1 MKLFGTRNNERNDV
15 HVDGDSGIVGGVAQ
29 TNFDGNRQS
38 KEETADVPNTS
49 EPAPIRRNSRK
60 LWLKISVSALA
71 IVALVLGVFAAIG
84 RKELDPPSV
93 VSSASMFGNSELR
106 QTG

>member
-1 MKLFGTRNNERNDV
+1 MKLFGSRNNERN
-15 HVDGDSGIVGGVAQ
+15 VDGDNGIVGDVVQAKL
-29 TNFDGNRQS
+29 DGNRQS

-49 EPAPIRRNSRK
+49 EPTPTRRNSRK
-60 LWLKISVSALA
+60 LLLKISVSALA
-71 IVALVLGVFAAIG
+71 VVALVLGVFAAIG
-84 RKELDPPSV
+84 RKELDHPSV